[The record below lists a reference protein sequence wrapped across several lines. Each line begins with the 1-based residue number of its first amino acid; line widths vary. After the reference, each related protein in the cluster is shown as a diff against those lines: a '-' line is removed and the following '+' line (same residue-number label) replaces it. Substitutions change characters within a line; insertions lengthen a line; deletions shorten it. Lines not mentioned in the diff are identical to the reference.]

1 MKSLSLLHKLLL
13 LCGVSIAMTVVLG
26 AFATHKLT
34 VVSAAAERIV
44 EMNQVQRAQMDADM
58 MHDGLRADVLL
69 IHLASAQKSE
79 KMYRE
84 GVDGVREHVARFRD
98 DMKVVSADHEPTFQ
112 EAFKEVLPEVEHY
125 LKSAEAVAS
134 VQGQALQPLDAFL
147 ADFEKLEG
155 SMEKL
160 GDVITA
166 DVTRVQTEAA
176 EVEASAIRG
185 IALCAVFGSLLLVFL
200 SYVAV
205 RLIRQP
211 LENIANLARS
221 MSRGDLSQTLKIESK
236 DEVAAVAVALS
247 EMKGSLERL
256 VSAEQVVI
264 EGARQGRLST
274 RGSSEGLSG
283 VFAEL
288 VAGMNEVLAVANA
301 PIQEAKDVLSR
312 AESRDLTARMRG
324 QYAGDFDLIKVATN
338 NALETLEHALSEVSG
353 ASSQVAAAAGQIT
366 STSAQVARGASSQA
380 ASIEEVLSTLEEITS
395 MSKQNAANAQES
407 RGHAQGAAT
416 IADQG
421 SASMSRLSSAVESIK
436 EAADETAK
444 IIKTIDEIAFQTNLL
459 ALNAAVEAARAGD
472 AGRGFAVVAEE
483 VRSLAMRS
491 AEAAKN
497 TTEVI
502 ERSLKKAEEGVTI
515 NKEASVAFEAIGKQ
529 VKKVVDVI
537 AEIAESSQQQHDSVA
552 RINKGVNTVSR
563 ETQQSA
569 AATEETAAA
578 AEELSAQAE
587 NLRTLTGQF
596 QLGGQVVSIQKPV
609 AKKRATGRFTAPA
622 VVAQAPKRA
631 ANGSSGG
638 AGHAAGRDLIPFGD
652 DDEALLGTF

>member
-13 LCGVSIAMTVVLG
+13 LCGVSIAVTVILG
-26 AFATHKLT
+26 AFATLKLHT
-34 VVSAAAERIV
+34 VAEAAERIV
-44 EMNQVQRAQMDADM
+44 EMNKAQRAQMDADM

-69 IHLASAQKSE
+69 IHLASAQKNE
-79 KMYRE
+79 EMYKE
-84 GVDGVREHVARFRD
+84 GVDGVREHVARFRE
-98 DMKVVSADHEPTFQ
+98 DMKIAAADPDPVIQKTV
-112 EAFKEVLPEVEHY
+112 KEITPAVEHY
-125 LKSAEAVAS
+125 LRAAEDVAA
-134 VQGQALQPLDAFL
+134 VQGKPLEPLDAFL
-147 ADFEKLEG
+147 KEFSTLEEG
-155 SMEKL
+155 MEKL
-160 GDVITA
+160 GDVIA
-166 DVTRVQTEAA
+166 DEGAQVQTEASD
-176 EVEASAIRG
+176 VEKSAIRS
-185 IALCAVFGSLLLVFL
+185 IALFAVFGGLLLVFL
-200 SYVAV
+200 STAAV

-211 LENIANLARS
+211 LEGIANMARA
-221 MSRGDLSQTLKIESK
+221 MSRGDLSHTLTIETK
-236 DEVAAVAVALS
+236 DEVAAVASALC
-247 EMKGSLERL
+247 EMKGSLGRL
-256 VSAEQVVI
+256 ICAEQVVI
-264 EGARQGRLST
+264 EGARQGHLST

-312 AESRDLTARMRG
+312 AEARDLTARMRG
-324 QYAGDFDLIKVATN
+324 HYAGDFDLIKVATN
-338 NALETLEHALSEVSG
+338 NALETLERALSEVSS

-502 ERSLKKAEEGVTI
+502 ERSLKKAEEGVSI
-515 NKEASVAFEAIGKQ
+515 NKEASIAFEAIGKQ

-569 AATEETAAA
+569 AATEQTAAA

-587 NLRTLTGQF
+587 NMRALTGQF
-596 QLGGQVVSIQKPV
+596 ELGGQLVSMPKPV
-609 AKKRATGRFTAPA
+609 AKKRLTGRFTRPSVPAP
-622 VVAQAPKRA
+622 APKRA
-631 ANGSSGG
+631 ANGSAG
-638 AGHAAGRDLIPFGD
+638 GHAAGRDLIPFGD